1 MSIFKKDREI
11 KRMIFNIYSDIAERL
26 DHLKDEAKQFDKRL
40 DVDTV
45 VNKALEK
52 FISKAEKK
60 MDEMRREGKAK
71 RSKHSTPQAVDTS
84 APGPDA
90 SQCGQDESASGE

>member
-26 DHLKDEAKQFDKRL
+26 DQLKDEAKKHEKRL
-40 DVDTV
+40 DVDTA

-52 FISKAEKK
+52 FINKAEKK
-60 MDEMRREGKAK
+60 MDEMRREGKS
-71 RSKHSTPQAVDTS
+71 RRTKHGEAQAPDNTPSDSDFSTNA
-84 APGPDA
+84 
-90 SQCGQDESASGE
+90 QDESASS

>member
-26 DHLKDEAKQFDKRL
+26 EQLKDEAKQFDKRL
-40 DVDTV
+40 DVDTA

-60 MDEMRREGKAK
+60 MDEMRREGKTK
-71 RSKHSTPQAVDTS
+71 RSRYNSPQAVDTS
-84 APGPDA
+84 ASDPDA
-90 SQCGQDESASGE
+90 SQCSQDE